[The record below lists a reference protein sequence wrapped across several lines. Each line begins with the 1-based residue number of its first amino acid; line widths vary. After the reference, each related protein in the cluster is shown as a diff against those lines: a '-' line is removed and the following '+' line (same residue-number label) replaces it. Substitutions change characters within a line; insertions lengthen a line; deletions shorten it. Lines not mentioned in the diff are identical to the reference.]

1 MKNILNQNS
10 KDNLATK
17 IDWKVIQ
24 SEMKNKFGLEIY
36 ESWLRKIDFV
46 DEFTNYILLKVST
59 RFIRDWITSRYL
71 DQILQIVK
79 CYKKDIRR
87 IEFLVSENK
96 NNIDVSNSLE
106 NDKNNS
112 KNQNISFINDSFLQ
126 YNRIDQNKKF
136 ENFIIG
142 SSNKLAFEASKK
154 VAENLAHYNPL
165 YLYGGV

>member
-79 CYKKDIRR
+79 GYKKDIRR

-96 NNIDVSNSLE
+96 NNIDVSNSVE
-106 NDKNNS
+106 NDKNN
-112 KNQNISFINDSFLQ
+112 
-126 YNRIDQNKKF
+126 
-136 ENFIIG
+136 
-142 SSNKLAFEASKK
+142 
-154 VAENLAHYNPL
+154 
-165 YLYGGV
+165 

>member
-1 MKNILNQNS
+1 MIVLGIDPGLGNTGYGVLSSINNEFKLLDYGVIKTNS

-59 RFIRDWITSRYL
+59 RFIRDWITSRYI

-79 CYKKDIRR
+79 SHKKEIAR
-87 IEFLVSENK
+87 IEFIIEERK
-96 NNIDVSNSLE
+96 QD
-106 NDKNNS
+106 NNS
-112 KNQNISFINDSFLQ
+112 YYILQ
-126 YNRIDQNKKF
+126 KKLSTLHPCKTTLNNRN
-136 ENFIIG
+136 
-142 SSNKLAFEASKK
+142 
-154 VAENLAHYNPL
+154 
-165 YLYGGV
+165 

>member
-79 CYKKDIRR
+79 GYKKDIRR

-96 NNIDVSNSLE
+96 NNICPIYNVVNYSYNEIPTTLLSDIDTIYIDPPYFKKNSN
-106 NDKNNS
+106 
-112 KNQNISFINDSFLQ
+112 Q
-126 YNRIDQNKKF
+126 
-136 ENFIIG
+136 
-142 SSNKLAFEASKK
+142 
-154 VAENLAHYNPL
+154 
-165 YLYGGV
+165 